1 MLDAPKVRKVGVTP
15 APNERSEVDT
25 PEAAAAFA
33 AVRHNVMVD
42 MRRA

>member
-1 MLDAPKVRKVGVTP
+1 MLDAPKVRKGVKP